1 MARKV
6 KVSASIEQE
15 DLERLEDLSRETGK
29 SISSIVCMAVKE
41 FLEKRHEGG
50 KGVE

>member
-1 MARKV
+1 MTRKA

-15 DLERLEDLSRETGK
+15 DLERIEDLSRETGK

-41 FLEKRHEGG
+41 FLEKRREGG

>member
-1 MARKV
+1 M
-6 KVSASIEQE
+6 KVSASIDQT
-15 DLERLEDLSRETGK
+15 DLERIKDLSRETGK

-41 FLEKRHEGG
+41 FLEKRLKGG